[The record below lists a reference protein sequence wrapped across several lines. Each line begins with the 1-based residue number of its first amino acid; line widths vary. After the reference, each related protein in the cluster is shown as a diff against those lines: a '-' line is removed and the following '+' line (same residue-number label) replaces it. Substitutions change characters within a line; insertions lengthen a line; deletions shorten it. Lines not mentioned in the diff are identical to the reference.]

1 MFRFFRRVLQDVKER
16 RFLAEYGIS
25 VAILAALGAELF
37 SDLLDTRAVIGL
49 ILAVLLVLLLD
60 ITQRN
65 RGERGL
71 DAYLHT
77 RDELGPFRR
86 RLEGSRRLWIFA
98 ASAANILDGDNLDAI
113 RTHIMSRKDGE
124 LRVVILDPASKAV
137 SDAKR
142 QIDDQVTYQV
152 QELRDQLQRTMTTR
166 FDMIRKWKQ
175 PGKFEARVLDFN
187 PGLSMVVTDA
197 HRSSGAAIVEMYGF
211 GQESTSKRMSVEIKA
226 EESAVWFEYWV
237 DQYERMWDM
246 AKPLD
251 TLNTPNEKTG
261 A

>member
-1 MFRFFRRVLQDVKER
+1 MLKFFKRVFSDIKDR
-16 RFLAEYGIS
+16 RFLAEYGVS
-25 VAILAALGAELF
+25 LAIVLALGLELF
-37 SDLLDTRAVIGL
+37 SDMLDIRAVIGL

-65 RGERGL
+65 RGEKGL

-86 RLEGSRRLWIFA
+86 RLEGSRRLWVFA

-113 RTHIMSRKDGE
+113 RSYIMSRKDGE

-137 SDAKR
+137 NDAKR
-142 QIDDQVTYQV
+142 QIDDHVTYQV

-187 PGLSMVVTDA
+187 PGLSMVLTDA
-197 HRSSGAAIVEMYGF
+197 YRASGMAIVEVYGF

-226 EESAVWFEYWV
+226 EDSAVWFEYWV
-237 DQYERMWDM
+237 DQYERMWEM
-246 AKPLD
+246 AKPLES
-251 TLNTPNEKTG
+251 LNSNGKSE